1 MFNMVLIIQLLAI
14 AGFLLSFYALYV
26 EKKTEQDKNYQ
37 PLCDIS
43 NKISCTKTFKSKW
56 GKTFGIPNSVYGL
69 LFYVLLFILTFI
81 SIKLIFYL
89 VVLSVLGSFYLAY
102 VLYFKLKTVCLV
114 CYSTYIVNILLLIF
128 SYLKG

>member
-1 MFNMVLIIQLLAI
+1 MVFIIQLLAI
-14 AGFLLSFYALYV
+14 AGFLLSFYILYV

-43 NKISCTKTFKSKW
+43 DKISCTKVSKSKW
-56 GKTFGIPNSVYGL
+56 GKTFGIANAVYGL
-69 LFYVLLFILTFI
+69 LFYALLFILTFI
-81 SIKLIFYL
+81 NIKLIFYL
-89 VVLSVLGSFYLAY
+89 AALSVLSSFYLAY

-114 CYSTYIVNILLLIF
+114 CYSVYIVNIFLLIF